1 MPLEK
6 YRYIVI
12 EGPIGVGKTSLT
24 QRLAERTG
32 ARMLLE
38 KPQDNPFLERF
49 YQDAA
54 RYALPTQLFFL
65 FQRINEVRDVAQM
78 DLFSQRT
85 ISDYLFEKDS
95 LFARLTLSEEEYK
108 LYQSIYQNL
117 SLQAPTPDLVI
128 YLQASTPALVERVQ
142 RRGLRYE
149 RTINEDYLSR
159 LAQSYGEFFH
169 HYDAAPLL
177 VVNSDHLN
185 FVDSAED
192 FELLLGRIENMR
204 GSREFFS
211 LGRA

>member
-32 ARMLLE
+32 ARTLLE

-49 YQDAA
+49 YQDTA

-65 FQRINEVRDVAQM
+65 FQRINEVRDLAQM
-78 DLFSQRT
+78 DLFGSRT
-85 ISDYLFEKDS
+85 VSDYLFEKDT
-95 LFARLTLSEEEYK
+95 LFARLTLSEDEFK
-108 LYQSIYQNL
+108 LYQTVYQSL
-117 SLQAPTPDLVI
+117 ALQAPTPDLVI
-128 YLQASTPALVERVQ
+128 YLQESTDALIERVQ

-149 RTINEDYLSR
+149 RTIGDDYLTR

-169 HYDAAPLL
+169 HYDAAPVL
-177 VVNSDHLN
+177 VVNSDNLN
-185 FVDSAED
+185 FVDNDGD
-192 FELLLGRIENMR
+192 FDLLLQRIHNMR
-204 GSREFFS
+204 GPREFFS
-211 LGRA
+211 LGA

>member
-32 ARMLLE
+32 ARTLLE

-49 YQDAA
+49 YQDTA

-65 FQRINEVRDVAQM
+65 FQRINEVRDLAQM
-78 DLFSQRT
+78 DLFGSRT
-85 ISDYLFEKDS
+85 VSDYLFEKDT
-95 LFARLTLSEEEYK
+95 LFARLTLSEDEFK
-108 LYQSIYQNL
+108 LYQTVYQSL
-117 SLQAPTPDLVI
+117 ALQAPTPDLVI
-128 YLQASTPALVERVQ
+128 YLQASTDALIERVQ

-149 RTINEDYLSR
+149 RTIGDDYLTR

-169 HYDAAPLL
+169 HYDAAPVL
-177 VVNSDHLN
+177 VVNSDNLN
-185 FVDSAED
+185 FVDNDGD
-192 FELLLGRIENMR
+192 FDLLLQRIHNMR
-204 GSREFFS
+204 GPREFFS
-211 LGRA
+211 LGA